1 MRRENNGKNE
11 DDFGSD
17 VECSNNED
25 YDNVFWRLKT
35 VFVTDNLAKF

>member
-25 YDNVFWRLKT
+25 YNDVF
-35 VFVTDNLAKF
+35 

>member
-25 YDNVFWRLKT
+25 YDVFWRLKT
-35 VFVTDNLAKF
+35 VSVTDNLAKF